1 MEQHVTFRRVAGML
15 VGIVIISLGVAL
27 FKFAHLGND
36 PFNALNIRSA
46 ELAGLTLGVQ
56 NLIYNAVFFTMQMI
70 WGRRY
75 VGFGTVAN
83 AVCCGF
89 IITFFY
95 DFLTAHFAQAAPLPA
110 QLAWV
115 AAAVVCTS
123 LGISLHQTSDLGVAP
138 YDYLALGLRDHTPLP
153 YFCCRL
159 FADTLCALLAFFAGR
174 AAGAGHPDLCVLP
187 GTADP
192 VFQHPCF
199 RKRVAICS
207 NRAAGIIFTSGAI
220 IILQRRQLWL
230 AAAFGCLMAFYL
242 NLV

>member
-95 DFLTAHFAQAAPLPA
+95 DFLTAHFAQAATLPA

-123 LGISLHQTSDLGVAP
+123 LGISLHQTSDW
-138 YDYLALGLRDHTPLP
+138 GLPRMITWRWA
-153 YFCCRL
+153 C
-159 FADTLCALLAFFAGR
+159 
-174 AAGAGHPDLCVLP
+174 
-187 GTADP
+187 GTTRHSP
-192 VFQHPCF
+192 
-199 RKRVAICS
+199 IS
-207 NRAAGIIFTSGAI
+207 
-220 IILQRRQLWL
+220 
-230 AAAFGCLMAFYL
+230 AAAFYGYAVRIAGFLLGGLLGLGTLICAFCLGPLIQFFNTHVSENVLQYVPTEQQA
-242 NLV
+242 

>member
-36 PFNALNIRSA
+36 PFNALTIRSA

-95 DFLTAHFAQAAPLPA
+95 DFLTAHFAQAATLPV
-110 QLAWV
+110 QLPWV
-115 AAAVVCTS
+115 AAAVV
-123 LGISLHQTSDLGVAP
+123 AP
-138 YDYLALGLRDHTPLP
+138 H
-153 YFCCRL
+153 
-159 FADTLCALLAFFAGR
+159 LAFRCTRPPIWG
-174 AAGAGHPDLCVLP
+174 LP
-187 GTADP
+187 RMITWRWACGTTRHSP
-192 VFQHPCF
+192 
-199 RKRVAICS
+199 IS
-207 NRAAGIIFTSGAI
+207 
-220 IILQRRQLWL
+220 
-230 AAAFGCLMAFYL
+230 AAAFLRIRCAHYWLFCWAGCWGWAP
-242 NLV
+242 

>member
-1 MEQHVTFRRVAGML
+1 MSGRAAQLEYGYGTACHLPARGRYAG
-15 VGIVIISLGVAL
+15 GHCDHQPWFAL

-46 ELAGLTLGVQ
+46 ELAGLPLGVQ

-95 DFLTAHFAQAAPLPA
+95 DFLTAHFAQAATLPA
-110 QLAWV
+110 QLPWV

-159 FADTLCALLAFFAGR
+159 FTDTLCALLAFLLG
-174 AAGAGHPDLCVLP
+174 GLLGP
-187 GTADP
+187 GTL
-192 VFQHPCF
+192 
-199 RKRVAICS
+199 ICAFCLGPLIQFFNTHVS
-207 NRAAGIIFTSGAI
+207 ENV
-220 IILQRRQLWL
+220 LQYVPTGRQ
-230 AAAFGCLMAFYL
+230 A
-242 NLV
+242 

>member
-46 ELAGLTLGVQ
+46 ELAGLPLGVQ

-95 DFLTAHFAQAAPLPA
+95 DFLTAHFAQAATLPA
-110 QLAWV
+110 QLVWV

-123 LGISLHQTSDLGVAP
+123 LGISLHQTSDLG
-138 YDYLALGLRDHTPLP
+138 LP
-153 YFCCRL
+153 RMITWRWAC
-159 FADTLCALLAFFAGR
+159 
-174 AAGAGHPDLCVLP
+174 
-187 GTADP
+187 GTTRHSP
-192 VFQHPCF
+192 
-199 RKRVAICS
+199 IS
-207 NRAAGIIFTSGAI
+207 
-220 IILQRRQLWL
+220 
-230 AAAFGCLMAFYL
+230 AAAFLRIRCAHCWLFCWAGCWGWAP
-242 NLV
+242 

>member
-95 DFLTAHFAQAAPLPA
+95 DFLTAHFAPGAGPA
-110 QLAWV
+110 GPHA
-115 AAAVVCTS
+115 
-123 LGISLHQTSDLGVAP
+123 
-138 YDYLALGLRDHTPLP
+138 TPL
-153 YFCCRL
+153 F
-159 FADTLCALLAFFAGR
+159 LLPPFYGYAVRIAGFFAGR

-199 RKRVAICS
+199 RKRVAICC

>member
-95 DFLTAHFAQAAPLPA
+95 DFLTAHFAQAATLPA

-123 LGISLHQTSDLGVAP
+123 LGISLHQTSDLGVARMITWRW
-138 YDYLALGLRDHTPLP
+138 A
-153 YFCCRL
+153 C
-159 FADTLCALLAFFAGR
+159 
-174 AAGAGHPDLCVLP
+174 
-187 GTADP
+187 GTTHHSP
-192 VFQHPCF
+192 
-199 RKRVAICS
+199 IS
-207 NRAAGIIFTSGAI
+207 
-220 IILQRRQLWL
+220 
-230 AAAFGCLMAFYL
+230 AAAFLRIRCAHYWLFCWAGCWGWAP
-242 NLV
+242 

>member
-95 DFLTAHFAQAAPLPA
+95 DFLTAHFAQAATLPA

-159 FADTLCALLAFFAGR
+159 FTDTLCALLAFLLGGLLGLVSFYLLPIPDYPAGDPIT
-174 AAGAGHPDLCVLP
+174 AAAV
-187 GTADP
+187 
-192 VFQHPCF
+192 
-199 RKRVAICS
+199 
-207 NRAAGIIFTSGAI
+207 GIVSG
-220 IILQRRQLWL
+220 L
-230 AAAFGCLMAFYL
+230 AATGLHQAAKQLGKEAGGDA
-242 NLV
+242 

>member
-1 MEQHVTFRRVAGML
+1 MEQHVPFRRVAGML

-46 ELAGLTLGVQ
+46 ELAGLPLGVQ

-95 DFLTAHFAQAAPLPA
+95 DFLTAHFAQAATLPA

-159 FADTLCALLAFFAGR
+159 FTDTLCALLAFLLG
-174 AAGAGHPDLCVLP
+174 GLLGLGTLDLCVLP

-207 NRAAGIIFTSGAI
+207 NRAAGIIFTSVAI

>member
-95 DFLTAHFAQAAPLPA
+95 DFLTAHFAQAATLPA
-110 QLAWV
+110 QLPWV

-159 FADTLCALLAFFAGR
+159 FTDTLCALLAFLLGGLLGLVSFYLLPIPDYPAGDPIT
-174 AAGAGHPDLCVLP
+174 AAAV
-187 GTADP
+187 
-192 VFQHPCF
+192 
-199 RKRVAICS
+199 
-207 NRAAGIIFTSGAI
+207 GIVSG
-220 IILQRRQLWL
+220 L
-230 AAAFGCLMAFYL
+230 AATGLHQAAKQLSKEAGGDA
-242 NLV
+242 

>member
-36 PFNALNIRSA
+36 PFNALTIRSA

-95 DFLTAHFAQAAPLPA
+95 DFLTAHFAQAATLPA

-159 FADTLCALLAFFAGR
+159 FTDTLCALLAFLLGGLLGLVSFYLLPIPDYPAGDPIT
-174 AAGAGHPDLCVLP
+174 AAAV
-187 GTADP
+187 
-192 VFQHPCF
+192 
-199 RKRVAICS
+199 
-207 NRAAGIIFTSGAI
+207 GIVSG
-220 IILQRRQLWL
+220 L
-230 AAAFGCLMAFYL
+230 AATGLHQAAKQLSKEAGGDA
-242 NLV
+242 

>member
-15 VGIVIISLGVAL
+15 VGIVIISLWCCP

-36 PFNALNIRSA
+36 PFNALTIRSA

-95 DFLTAHFAQAAPLPA
+95 DFLTAHFAQAATLPA

-123 LGISLHQTSDLGVAP
+123 LGI
-138 YDYLALGLRDHTPLP
+138 
-153 YFCCRL
+153 
-159 FADTLCALLAFFAGR
+159 FAA
-174 AAGAGHPDLCVLP
+174 PDLRFGGCP
-187 GTADP
+187 RMITWRWACGTTHHSP
-192 VFQHPCF
+192 
-199 RKRVAICS
+199 IS
-207 NRAAGIIFTSGAI
+207 
-220 IILQRRQLWL
+220 
-230 AAAFGCLMAFYL
+230 AAAFLRIRCAHCWLFCWAGCWGWAP
-242 NLV
+242 

>member
-46 ELAGLTLGVQ
+46 ELAGLPLGVQ

-95 DFLTAHFAQAAPLPA
+95 DFLTAHFAQAATLPA

-123 LGISLHQTSDLGVAP
+123 LGISLHQTSDFG
-138 YDYLALGLRDHTPLP
+138 G
-153 YFCCRL
+153 C
-159 FADTLCALLAFFAGR
+159 
-174 AAGAGHPDLCVLP
+174 
-187 GTADP
+187 P
-192 VFQHPCF
+192 V
-199 RKRVAICS
+199 
-207 NRAAGIIFTSGAI
+207 
-220 IILQRRQLWL
+220 
-230 AAAFGCLMAFYL
+230 
-242 NLV
+242 

>member
-46 ELAGLTLGVQ
+46 ELAGLPLGVQ

-95 DFLTAHFAQAAPLPA
+95 DFLTAHFAQAATLPA
-110 QLAWV
+110 QLPWV

-159 FADTLCALLAFFAGR
+159 FTDTLCALLAF
-174 AAGAGHPDLCVLP
+174 L
-187 GTADP
+187 
-192 VFQHPCF
+192 QHMP
-199 RKRVAICS
+199 
-207 NRAAGIIFTSGAI
+207 
-220 IILQRRQLWL
+220 LL
-230 AAAFGCLMAFYL
+230 
-242 NLV
+242 

>member
-95 DFLTAHFAQAAPLPA
+95 DFLTAHFAQAATLPA

-159 FADTLCALLAFFAGR
+159 FTDTLCALLAFFAGW

>member
-56 NLIYNAVFFTMQMI
+56 NLIYNAVFFTVQMI

-89 IITFFY
+89 IITVFY
-95 DFLTAHFAQAAPLPA
+95 DFLTAHFAQAATLPA

-159 FADTLCALLAFFAGR
+159 FTDTLCA
-174 AAGAGHPDLCVLP
+174 
-187 GTADP
+187 
-192 VFQHPCF
+192 
-199 RKRVAICS
+199 
-207 NRAAGIIFTSGAI
+207 
-220 IILQRRQLWL
+220 
-230 AAAFGCLMAFYL
+230 
-242 NLV
+242 

>member
-1 MEQHVTFRRVAGML
+1 MEQHVAFRRVAGML

-95 DFLTAHFAQAAPLPA
+95 DFLTAHFAQAATLPA

-138 YDYLALGLRDHTPLP
+138 YDYLALGLRDHTLLP

-159 FADTLCALLAFFAGR
+159 FTDTLCALLAFLLGGLLGLGTLICAFCLGPLIQFFNIHVSENVLQYVPTGR
-174 AAGAGHPDLCVLP
+174 QA
-187 GTADP
+187 
-192 VFQHPCF
+192 
-199 RKRVAICS
+199 
-207 NRAAGIIFTSGAI
+207 
-220 IILQRRQLWL
+220 
-230 AAAFGCLMAFYL
+230 
-242 NLV
+242 

>member
-36 PFNALNIRSA
+36 PFNALTIRSA

-95 DFLTAHFAQAAPLPA
+95 DFLTAHFAQAATLPA
-110 QLAWV
+110 QLPWV

-159 FADTLCALLAFFAGR
+159 FTDTLCALLAFLLGGLLGLVSFYLLPIPDYPAGDPIT
-174 AAGAGHPDLCVLP
+174 AAAV
-187 GTADP
+187 
-192 VFQHPCF
+192 
-199 RKRVAICS
+199 
-207 NRAAGIIFTSGAI
+207 GIVSG
-220 IILQRRQLWL
+220 L
-230 AAAFGCLMAFYL
+230 AATGLHQAAKQLSKEAGGDA
-242 NLV
+242 

>member
-1 MEQHVTFRRVAGML
+1 MEQHVTFRRVAGIL

-27 FKFAHLGND
+27 FKFTHLGND

-46 ELAGLTLGVQ
+46 ELAGLPLGVQ

-95 DFLTAHFAQAAPLPA
+95 DFLTAHFAQAATLPA
-110 QLAWV
+110 QLPWV

-123 LGISLHQTSDLGVAP
+123 LGISLHQISDLGVAP

-159 FADTLCALLAFFAGR
+159 FTDTPVSYTHLT
-174 AAGAGHPDLCVLP
+174 LP
-187 GTADP
+187 TIL
-192 VFQHPCF
+192 
-199 RKRVAICS
+199 RV
-207 NRAAGIIFTSGAI
+207 
-220 IILQRRQLWL
+220 
-230 AAAFGCLMAFYL
+230 
-242 NLV
+242 

>member
-1 MEQHVTFRRVAGML
+1 MEQHITFRRVAGML

-159 FADTLCALLAFFAGR
+159 FTDTLCALLAFLLGGLLGLVSFYLLPIPDYPAGDPIT
-174 AAGAGHPDLCVLP
+174 AAAV
-187 GTADP
+187 
-192 VFQHPCF
+192 
-199 RKRVAICS
+199 
-207 NRAAGIIFTSGAI
+207 GIVSG
-220 IILQRRQLWL
+220 L
-230 AAAFGCLMAFYL
+230 AATGLHQAAKQLSKEAGGDA
-242 NLV
+242 